1 MISKTLL
8 LASVIISLSAPSLS
22 LAQSVTPSV
31 SPVPSTWRRQLRE
44 DRKEM
49 FENIKEAAAKVR
61 EEVRESQKEV
71 RETQKEERQA
81 RATAR
86 PTVISE
92 AKKAKFT
99 QRLNDVYNRLLK
111 QAEARY
117 AQLLATKTKIQT
129 RITEAKAKG
138 VNTAEAEAK
147 LATFSTTQY
156 MTNLTTF
163 KAEFTKLSASTNPGL
178 ELGSLRS
185 AGAKVAKDL
194 NDLRKI
200 LSDTLRLLIKASK

>member
-1 MISKTLL
+1 
-8 LASVIISLSAPSLS
+8 LSF
-22 LAQSVTPSV
+22 AQSVTPTV
-31 SPVPSTWRRQLRE
+31 SPTPSTWRRELKQE
-44 DRKEM
+44 RKEM
-49 FENIKEAAAKVR
+49 FENLKEAASKAR
-61 EEVRESQKEV
+61 EEVREFQKESREV
-71 RETQKEERQA
+71 RKEARVA

-92 AKKAKFT
+92 AKKVKFT

-117 AQLLATKTKIQT
+117 TQLLATKTKIQT
-129 RITEAKAKG
+129 RLTEAKAKG

-147 LATFSTTQY
+147 LATFSTSQY
-156 MTNLTTF
+156 TTELAAF
-163 KAEFTKLSASTNPGL
+163 KAEFTKLSTSTNPGL

-185 AGAKVAKDL
+185 TGAKVAKDL